1 MKAATLGRFVQG
13 SIWRHITTMSL
24 TNAIGLSMMFLVD
37 FVSIF
42 FISRLGITELA
53 AAVGFAGTTLFFVRA
68 MAVALGIA
76 TSVLVS
82 RYLGANH
89 LGMVRR
95 YVVNASLLSFVL
107 IAVLASVV
115 WVYRDALVGI
125 IGAQGET
132 RRHAAAYLAIVLPAV
147 PLLALGICGGQI
159 IRAYGEARLSMWIS
173 IAAALVNLVLD
184 PLLIFGMGW
193 GLTGAACAT
202 VCSQIIMMLLAW
214 YCIVVRFRLVRRFS
228 LKRFF
233 SDIPAVFS
241 IAIPTMLTNIASPV
255 SAAFA
260 ASQMAKFG
268 DGAVAAFAI
277 TMRLVPVALAII
289 FALSGAIAPIIGQNA
304 GAGQFSRVRQTL
316 RASLQ
321 FNWLTVAVVTLI
333 LYFLQDSL
341 PGWFAL
347 EGESAALL
355 VFFCSGAALLFGFD
369 GMVFCANAAF
379 NNLGRPLHS
388 TLNNLARV
396 FLGAIPLVWLGGHF
410 FGARG
415 VLLGYMAESIWV
427 APLSWLIVERL
438 AARYERGEL
447 HLPRPG
453 ERRRAFPL
461 WPFMKRF
468 P

>member
-1 MKAATLGRFVQG
+1 MNKPLGRFVQG
-13 SIWRHITTMSL
+13 PIWRHITTMSL

-42 FISRLGITELA
+42 FISRLGVTELA

-82 RYLGANH
+82 RYLGANN
-89 LGMVRR
+89 LATVRR
-95 YVVNASLLSFVL
+95 YVVNASLLSFML
-107 IAVLASVV
+107 IAVIAAAV
-115 WVYRDALVGI
+115 WFHRETLVAL

-173 IAAALVNLVLD
+173 IAAAVVNLILD
-184 PLLIFGMGW
+184 PILIFAC
-193 GLTGAACAT
+193 GLGLSGAAYSA
-202 VCSQIIMMLLAW
+202 VCSQIILMLLSW
-214 YCIVVRFRLVRRFS
+214 YCIIARFRLVRRFS
-228 LKRFF
+228 ARRFIA
-233 SDIPAVFS
+233 DIPAVLS

-268 DGAVAAFAI
+268 DAAVAAFAI

-304 GAGQFSRVRQTL
+304 GAGQFNRVRETL
-316 RASLQ
+316 RAALQ
-321 FNWLTVAVVTLI
+321 FNWLTVTIVTLI
-333 LYFLQDSL
+333 LYILQNAL
-341 PGWFAL
+341 PEWFAL
-347 EGESAALL
+347 DGEGAALL
-355 VFFCSGAALLFGFD
+355 IFFCSGAALLFGFD
-369 GMVFCANAAF
+369 GMIFCANAAF

-396 FLGAIPLVWLGGHF
+396 FLGAIPLVWLGAHYL
-410 FGARG
+410 GARG

-427 APLSWLIVERL
+427 APLSWHIVGRL

-447 HLPRPG
+447 QLPHPG
-453 ERRRAFPL
+453 ERRRTLPL

>member
-1 MKAATLGRFVQG
+1 MSAGRPVGRFVQG

-42 FISRLGITELA
+42 FISQLGMTGLA

-76 TSVLVS
+76 ASVLVS
-82 RYLGANH
+82 RYLGAGN

-95 YVVNASLLSFVL
+95 YVVNASLLSFCV
-107 IAVLASVV
+107 IAVLA
-115 WVYRDALVGI
+115 ALVWAFRADLVGF
-125 IGAQGET
+125 IGAQGDT
-132 RRHAAAYLAIVLPAV
+132 RRFAAGYLGIVLPAV
-147 PLLALGICGGQI
+147 PLMALGICGGQV

-173 IAAALVNLVLD
+173 IAAAIVNLLLD
-184 PLLIFGMGW
+184 PLFIFVF
-193 GLTGAACAT
+193 GLGLNGAAWSAVCAQT
-202 VCSQIIMMLLAW
+202 VMAALAW
-214 YCIVVRFRLVRRFS
+214 YCIIVRFRLVRRFS
-228 LKRFF
+228 LRRFF
-233 SDIPAVFS
+233 ADAPAVLS
-241 IAIPTMLTNIASPV
+241 VAVPTMLTNIASPI

-277 TMRLVPVALAII
+277 TMRLVPVALAVI

-304 GAGQFSRVRQTL
+304 GAGQFDRVRETL
-316 RASLQ
+316 RAALQ
-321 FNWLTVAVVTLI
+321 FNWLTVFLVTAVLFI
-333 LYFLQDSL
+333 LQDFF
-341 PGWFAL
+341 PVWFAL
-347 EGESAALL
+347 SGDSAALL
-355 VFFCSGAALLFGFD
+355 AFFCSGVALLFGFD
-369 GMVFCANAAF
+369 GMIFCANAGF

-396 FLGAIPLVWLGGHF
+396 FLGAIPLVWLGAHF

-427 APLSWLIVERL
+427 APVSWFIVKRL

-447 HLPRPG
+447 QLLRRKPHKRPV
-453 ERRRAFPL
+453 
-461 WPFMKRF
+461 
-468 P
+468 